1 MTFLPRNASL
11 LDDVLYVSSV
21 DLDDVILGVILE
33 PLVLEGG
40 GVSLVHV
47 GLHDVLDNVEP
58 PGVLWVRWLI
68 VKACFSM

>member
-11 LDDVLYVSSV
+11 LDDVLYVSGV

-47 GLHDVLDNVEP
+47 GLHDVLDDVEP
-58 PGVLWVRWLI
+58 PGVLWVVWLI